1 MILGTYSIANL
12 AHNINTQYLI
22 GRVDL
27 LAFWDFTLRH
37 IAKDYWAKT
46 VELET
51 LWKFKN
57 NNGRVILGNV

>member
-22 GRVDL
+22 GGVDL
-27 LAFWDFTLRH
+27 LAFWDFTILH
-37 IAKDYWAKT
+37 IANDYWAQT

-51 LWKFKN
+51 
-57 NNGRVILGNV
+57 ILEF